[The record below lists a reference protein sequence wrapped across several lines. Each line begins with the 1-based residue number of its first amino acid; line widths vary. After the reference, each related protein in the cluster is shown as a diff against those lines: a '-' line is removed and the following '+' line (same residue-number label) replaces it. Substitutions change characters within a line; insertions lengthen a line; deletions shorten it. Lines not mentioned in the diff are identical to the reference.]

1 MSDDQTIAQNCFCYK
16 TRAASRTITRFY
28 DDALKSTG
36 LKANQFTMLVSINIQ
51 APVSISNLAES
62 LSMERTTL
70 TRNLNPLE
78 KQGLVSLSSG
88 VGRIRNANLTK
99 QGKET
104 LEVVRPLWLKAQ
116 EKIQEALGEQDSTK
130 LATLLNQLN
139 HQNLNT

>member
-51 APVSISNLAES
+51 APVSISHLAES

-116 EKIQEALGEQDSTK
+116 EKIKEALGEQDSTK